1 MSELSVLIVEDNPAD
16 VLLIREYLSEKRD
29 MEYDIKEARNLESA
43 ISLILQYDFDI
54 ILLDLF
60 LPDSAGLETVRR
72 VVTVS
77 PDIPVLILTGLRD
90 EEIAIQAVR
99 YGAQDYLEKQILSPV
114 LLYKS
119 IIYAIERKR
128 ILHEKEDLFHDFTK
142 ALQVIENLEGILPI
156 CVSCRKIFDKE
167 QAWLRIEDYVKQH
180 SDADVVQLVCPSCMN
195 ELEQN
200 QPD

>member
-43 ISLILQYDFDI
+43 ISLILQFDFDI

-167 QAWLRIEDYVKQH
+167 KAWLRIEDYVKQH
-180 SDADVVQLVCPSCMN
+180 SDAEVVQLVCPSCMN

-200 QPD
+200 QQD